1 MTNHHLTL
9 QPAASQVTTTPQNG
23 CDDIVSYR
31 QCEGGLNGRSHTW
44 AQENQLTNYVLFTLS
59 RRATVCIVNL
69 TYSVDSTSEKPKVSF
84 CAAPNNTKISNTFPD
99 VTCQEVTIEATRGD
113 SITTTIPMPF
123 PNTTNSI
130 VMEVITQ
137 GIKAP
142 FTATSVQFFGA
153 YEVVGKINHLFTSP
167 CMKKFIWLHVLT

>member
-1 MTNHHLTL
+1 MSAT
-9 QPAASQVTTTPQNG
+9 
-23 CDDIVSYR
+23 YR
-31 QCEGGLNGRSHTW
+31 QCEGELNGRSYTW

-59 RRATVCIVNL
+59 RRATVCEVNL

-84 CAAPNNTKISNTFPD
+84 CAAPNDTRISNTFPD
-99 VTCQEVTIEATRGD
+99 VTCQEVTIEATSGD

-123 PNTTNSI
+123 TSTTNSI

-153 YEVVGKINHLFTSP
+153 YEVVGKLNQSTHEEVYMTSCT
-167 CMKKFIWLHVLT
+167 CMASLYQNSVSYI